1 MPTNINPVKT
11 LYCTSEQKGL
21 KLPIVINELHTK
33 IWTLDDTEHLL
44 TATCRR
50 SPDEQH
56 YPTDNLFFHRLVAE
70 VHVFEGCTLLPVGL
84 SVLFV

>member
-1 MPTNINPVKT
+1 M
-11 LYCTSEQKGL
+11 SEQKGL
-21 KLPIVINELHTK
+21 KLPIVINESHAK

-50 SPDEQH
+50 SPNEQD
-56 YPTDNLFFHRLVAE
+56 YDNLFFHRLVAE
-70 VHVFEGCTLLPVGL
+70 DPVFEGCTLLPVGL